1 MDCMFGYE
9 SHSDRFTKGGY
20 ISEEN
25 QCDVYEKDTG
35 GKKSEEWGN
44 CFSVVEVSWRC
55 VFCMVFIDL
64 MRAHAEACL
73 IKLVSLSY
81 DI

>member
-35 GKKSEEWGN
+35 EKNLKNGE
-44 CFSVVEVSWRC
+44 
-55 VFCMVFIDL
+55 I
-64 MRAHAEACL
+64 
-73 IKLVSLSY
+73 VSLLWR
-81 DI
+81 